1 MDRYMLQEEFDA
13 LPDRHTAKD
22 TETNY
27 PERENCV
34 YRDSTRRGCIFI
46 KTVHGNGAYTWEM
59 RGVTI
64 KKPYY
69 WKWSLAL
76 CPDGNWTTLDYYR
89 S

>member
-1 MDRYMLQEEFDA
+1 MDKRMWKDEFDA
-13 LPDRHTAKD
+13 LPDRQISKMA
-22 TETNY
+22 ETNY
-27 PERENCV
+27 PEHNV
-34 YRDSTRRGCIFI
+34 YRDSLRPRCIFI